1 MYPYYKTMVIDGG
14 WLWLTVIGSGWSWLT
29 VIGFGLNVI
38 DGD

>member
-1 MYPYYKTMVIDGG
+1 MVIDGG